1 MNCLMSENQLEN
13 TGSRIDLRK
22 LKAFAIEKLPIK
34 SPLRDVLL
42 RERDE
47 MQADEFIHK
56 LSVWLKLCGR
66 QA

>member
-1 MNCLMSENQLEN
+1 MSENPLEN
-13 TGSRIDLRK
+13 TSNRIDLRK
-22 LKAFAIEKLPIK
+22 LKTFAIEKLPIK

-42 RERDE
+42 SERDE
-47 MQADEFIHK
+47 MQTEEFIHK